1 MDETDYEEIISILA
15 KNGRPDL
22 IASFKTALTGDEFQ
36 EWTPSL
42 KEKKEHDKEEGEYD
56 SDIGEEEKV
65 KAAQTE
71 DGFYY
76 LTSDSE

>member
-1 MDETDYEEIISILA
+1 MDETDYEEIISLLA

-22 IASFKTALTGDEFQ
+22 IQSFKEAMTGDP

-42 KEKKEHDKEEGEYD
+42 KEKNDLNNEEGEYD
-56 SDIGEEEKV
+56 SDIGEPEHMIV
-65 KAAQTE
+65 GQTE

>member
-1 MDETDYEEIISILA
+1 MDESDYEEIISLLA

-22 IASFKTALTGDEFQ
+22 IQSFKAALTGDP
-36 EWTPSL
+36 EWSPSL
-42 KEKKEHDKEEGEYD
+42 KETNDLNNEEGEYD
-56 SDIGEEEKV
+56 SDIGEPEHMIV
-65 KAAQTE
+65 GQTE